1 MLRPRST
8 GSFLPCPNVVPSS
21 PDVRRRPPFDIAAA
35 FSSYAIGQGR
45 KMDTFKRVPSP
56 NLTDFETVV
65 CRQEPGAKNEAILVP
80 KSESELASKFG
91 AKKFDFGGN
100 HSKPT
105 ANDAYGV
112 GPPLWP
118 QSVERDNPLHD
129 FEGAEADPQ
138 IHVTDQDVVAA
149 TPLSEKPDHT
159 PKSSKEKRSFSG
171 RYVIACATLA
181 LTAGVAAGVSAS
193 KLMFSSNMAMPEQQ
207 VIVNQLNVIA
217 QELSSLHQSMEE
229 LAARQQNVAEAQRT
243 LASEQARLAAAQ
255 EQETLKQDHVA
266 SGRVNRPSRNRR

>member
-1 MLRPRST
+1 
-8 GSFLPCPNVVPSS
+8 
-21 PDVRRRPPFDIAAA
+21 
-35 FSSYAIGQGR
+35 
-45 KMDTFKRVPSP
+45 MDTFKRVPSP

-112 GPPLWP
+112 GPSLWP
-118 QSVERDNPLHD
+118 QSVERDNTLHD
-129 FEGAEADPQ
+129 FEGAEADPR
-138 IHVTDQDVVAA
+138 IHHLKHVTDQDVAA
-149 TPLSEKPDHT
+149 TPLSGKPDHT
-159 PKSSKEKRSFSG
+159 PKSSKEKRSSSG
-171 RYVIACATLA
+171 RYVTACATLA
-181 LTAGVAAGVSAS
+181 LTVGVAAGVLAS

-243 LASEQARLAAAQ
+243 LAREQARLAAAQ
-255 EQETLKQDHVA
+255 EQETLKQDHVT
-266 SGRVNRPSRNRR
+266 SGRVNRSSRNRR